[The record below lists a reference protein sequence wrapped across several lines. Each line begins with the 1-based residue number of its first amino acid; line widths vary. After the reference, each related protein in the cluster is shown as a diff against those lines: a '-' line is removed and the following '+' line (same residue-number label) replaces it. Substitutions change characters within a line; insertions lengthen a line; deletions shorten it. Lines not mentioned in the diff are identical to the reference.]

1 MRIEVFFTPHQ
12 IDEMYLRD
20 KTVVVIDVLRASTT
34 IATALNNG
42 AKEIIPVTTVES
54 AMKIVGNLFGDV
66 TLLGGERNGKM
77 IEGFNLGNSPLE
89 YTEERVKGK
98 SIVFSTTNG
107 SQAMVKAR
115 YAKEMAVMSFVNIS
129 AVENFA
135 SEPERDIAILCAGH
149 DGLFSMEDTVCAG
162 MLIQKLVA
170 RRSVN
175 VDVGDAGAASLALW
189 KTQSRSLYKMMKN
202 TEHGQYLAGIG
213 FGGDLKFCAE
223 VDSISVV
230 PQLVGNVVKLKK
242 DLESAQISLPS

>member
-12 IDEMYLRD
+12 VDEMYLRD

-34 IATALNNG
+34 IAAALYNG
-42 AKEIIPVTTVES
+42 AKEVIPVATVES

-89 YTEERVKGK
+89 YVEERVKGK

-115 YAKEMAVMSFVNIS
+115 YAKEMVVMGFVNIS
-129 AVENFA
+129 AVEEFLC
-135 SEPERDIAILCAGH
+135 EPERDIAILCAGH
-149 DGLFSMEDTVCAG
+149 SGYFSMEDSVCAG
-162 MLIQKLVA
+162 MLIQKFIDSDRGEVEF
-170 RRSVN
+170 
-175 VDVGDAGAASLALW
+175 GDAGAASLMLS
-189 KTQSRSLYKMMKN
+189 KINGKSLMKMLKN
-202 TEHGQYLAGIG
+202 SEHGQYLGEIG

-223 VDSISVV
+223 VDSIPVV
-230 PQLVGNVVKLKK
+230 PQLLGNVVKLKK
-242 DLESAQISLPS
+242 DVENAKVSVPS